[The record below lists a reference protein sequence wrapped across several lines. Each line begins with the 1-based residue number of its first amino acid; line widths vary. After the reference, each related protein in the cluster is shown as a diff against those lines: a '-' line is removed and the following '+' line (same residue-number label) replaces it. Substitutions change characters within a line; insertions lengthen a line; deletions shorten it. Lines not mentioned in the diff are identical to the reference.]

1 MSDLILVVDDDPIAV
16 VGIER
21 ILSHSGF
28 EVSVAL
34 RGVDALT
41 IAREQRPA
49 LVIMDIMMPG
59 MDGIEVARRMREIP
73 HLTSLP
79 ILFLTGRGEIDD
91 KIAAYQQAQ
100 ADDYLTKPF
109 DVRELDLRVKALLRR
124 ATQTVPPEVDEKLT
138 VESLVLDMR
147 TYEINTPDRTVLLTP
162 IEFELM
168 RFLMSRADHVFSTDQ
183 LLEEVWGYPPGTG
196 MPDLVRVHIKN
207 IRDKIEPDP
216 KTPTYVRNLLRR
228 GYMVTSEQCT
238 SA

>member
-109 DVRELDLRVKALLRR
+109 EAPGAFRR
-124 ATQTVPPEVDEKLT
+124 
-138 VESLVLDMR
+138 
-147 TYEINTPDRTVLLTP
+147 N
-162 IEFELM
+162 
-168 RFLMSRADHVFSTDQ
+168 SR
-183 LLEEVWGYPPGTG
+183 
-196 MPDLVRVHIKN
+196 R
-207 IRDKIEPDP
+207 
-216 KTPTYVRNLLRR
+216 
-228 GYMVTSEQCT
+228 
-238 SA
+238 